1 MPSNIIPFDFERKR
15 VRIIRDENGAPWFV
29 LADVCRVLEIGN
41 SRQVASKLDD
51 DERRKLDMSPETWG
65 VTISDGANINDL
77 GAGEG
82 NNEAWI
88 INESGLYSLILR
100 SRKPEAKRFK
110 KWVTAEVL
118 PSIRKTGGYGTQR
131 DPMEALDD
139 PDTLRSLLLSYSG
152 KVKTLEVQVS
162 TLAPKAEALD
172 RIATTDGSLCITDA
186 AKTLQVPPR
195 ELFRYLRSNGWV
207 YSRAG
212 GSEIGYQ
219 EHINAG
225 RLEHKTTTVSRSDG
239 SEKAVTQVRITPKGL
254 TGLAMAFRKSQPVP
268 VQAVSASL
276 L

>member
-1 MPSNIIPFDFERKR
+1 
-15 VRIIRDENGAPWFV
+15 
-29 LADVCRVLEIGN
+29 
-41 SRQVASKLDD
+41 
-51 DERRKLDMSPETWG
+51 
-65 VTISDGANINDL
+65 
-77 GAGEG
+77 
-82 NNEAWI
+82 
-88 INESGLYSLILR
+88 
-100 SRKPEAKRFK
+100 
-110 KWVTAEVL
+110 
-118 PSIRKTGGYGTQR
+118 
-131 DPMEALDD
+131 MEALDD

-172 RIATTDGSLCITDA
+172 RIATTGGSLCITDA

-239 SEKAVTQVRITPKGL
+239 SEKTVTQVRITPKGL
-254 TGLAMAFRKSQPVP
+254 TGLAMAFRLSQPVP
-268 VQAVSASL
+268 AQAVSASL